1 MLRRSPLLL
10 LLSLA
15 SLLLAGCY
23 YSHPRHTDHWT
34 GQREAA
40 VDSEYFVQ
48 THFYWTGYNF
58 EAVDSLRLA
67 TQPPLTLGGNY
78 EFGLADSVTVYHRD
92 PLVVAR
98 VLFVPGDTVD
108 SVWVKVARDQ
118 WTQGWVR
125 ESELLDRVVPD
136 DPIAQFIYHFS
147 DSRSL
152 YFLPLFGL
160 AIVCWLV
167 QRARHK
173 HLRMVHL
180 RDIPSFYPTLLCLS
194 VSGSAALYGSI
205 QRFVPR
211 TWVG

>member
-125 ESELLDRVVPD
+125 ES
-136 DPIAQFIYHFS
+136 
-147 DSRSL
+147 
-152 YFLPLFGL
+152 
-160 AIVCWLV
+160 
-167 QRARHK
+167 
-173 HLRMVHL
+173 
-180 RDIPSFYPTLLCLS
+180 
-194 VSGSAALYGSI
+194 
-205 QRFVPR
+205 
-211 TWVG
+211 

>member
-98 VLFVPGDTVD
+98 VLFGPGDTVD

-118 WTQGWVR
+118 WTQGAAGPPQAPAHGASAR
-125 ESELLDRVVPD
+125 HSELLAHTAL
-136 DPIAQFIYHFS
+136 PIGVGQ
-147 DSRSL
+147 RG
-152 YFLPLFGL
+152 PLRQHP
-160 AIVCWLV
+160 A
-167 QRARHK
+167 
-173 HLRMVHL
+173 
-180 RDIPSFYPTLLCLS
+180 LC
-194 VSGSAALYGSI
+194 A
-205 QRFVPR
+205 
-211 TWVG
+211 THVG